1 MKLLAPKNIASGV
14 FAALL
19 GGILAFMAY
28 ALIFQSIPSNNRDAL
43 LMLLGIVSANIGQVT
58 SFFFGS
64 SASSRQ
70 KDEVISK
77 MTKGDSQ

>member
-1 MKLLAPKNIASGV
+1 MIAPKNIASGV

>member
-1 MKLLAPKNIASGV
+1 MLAPKNIASGV

>member
-1 MKLLAPKNIASGV
+1 MIAPKNIASGV

-58 SFFFGS
+58 SYFFGS

>member
-1 MKLLAPKNIASGV
+1 MLAPKNIASGV

-19 GGILAFMAY
+19 GSILAFMAY

>member
-1 MKLLAPKNIASGV
+1 MLAPKNVASGI

-28 ALIFQSIPSNNRDAL
+28 ALIFQSIPINNRDAL

-58 SFFFGS
+58 SYFFGS

-70 KDEVISK
+70 KDETISRIA
-77 MTKGDSQ
+77 KGE

>member
-1 MKLLAPKNIASGV
+1 MIAPKNVASGI

-28 ALIFQSIPSNNRDAL
+28 ALIFQSIPINNRDAL

-58 SFFFGS
+58 SYFFGS

-70 KDEVISK
+70 KDETISRIA
-77 MTKGDSQ
+77 KGE

>member
-1 MKLLAPKNIASGV
+1 MLAPKNIASGI

-28 ALIFQSIPSNNRDAL
+28 ALIFQSIPLNNRDAL